1 MPTDWF
7 EVLGIH
13 ALYASHVHA
22 VFLCIGSAL
31 VMPVDSAYLAE
42 IVFRCVC
49 AKGVECQAICAFDD
63 IQIIPVNTGGRG
75 PPAAAIGTIT
85 APRIFKA
92 VF

>member
-1 MPTDWF
+1 MMRVNP
-7 EVLGIH
+7 
-13 ALYASHVHA
+13 
-22 VFLCIGSAL
+22 
-31 VMPVDSAYLAE
+31 AYLAE